1 MKDVCGLDMVLWDI
15 DSEDW
20 RNHNASIMSKIVKK
34 NAEVGYEVV
43 LMHDIHEDTVKG
55 IKQLLKELDAK
66 GYQFVTIDTLI
77 KEDPEY
83 LLNPK
88 SNLIKPST
96 LK

>member
-1 MKDVCGLDMVLWDI
+1 
-15 DSEDW
+15 
-20 RNHNASIMSKIVKK
+20 
-34 NAEVGYEVV
+34 
-43 LMHDIHEDTVKG
+43 MHDIHEDTVKG